1 MLKIKMS
8 VAGNSF
14 VLTDDY
20 KNTAD
25 NAVSL
30 CEKYHTDGVAYI
42 SKNNGSF
49 GYFLRNADGSGAA
62 FCGNVTM
69 CFAKLLYDRGLIK
82 DKTFYISTP
91 SKNKKVTVISKGKK
105 CSKVALEV
113 DKPHFYTVY
122 YNRFGSV
129 LLRLKIKKTD
139 IRIRAYPIDVGN
151 RHLVIFN
158 RQGVNFSDKEIV
170 NAVNESG
177 LFPGGVNIEFA
188 TIYKNKIKVRVYER
202 GCGKTLACG
211 SGACAV
217 AFAAKQAGFKQNFII
232 EFEGGSY
239 SSVVNKK
246 SVTIT
251 GMPVFD
257 EEAEMFYDSKIGL

>member
-69 CFAKLLYDRGLIK
+69 CFAKLLFDRGLVK

-91 SKNKKVTVISKGKK
+91 SKKKKVTVISKGKK
-105 CSKVALEV
+105 CSKIALEV

-122 YNRFGSV
+122 DNRFGSV
-129 LLRLKIKKTD
+129 LLRLKIKKKD

-158 RQGVNFSDKEIV
+158 RQGVNFSDEEIV

-177 LFPGGVNIEFA
+177 LFSDGINIEFA

-217 AFAAKQAGFKQNFII
+217 AFAAKQAGYRQNFII

-239 SSVVNKK
+239 NSVVNKK

-251 GMPVFD
+251 GTPVFD